1 MTEPAREASAGAVQ
15 VAQYQL
21 GNAVLVRGEGIRSW
35 DSTGREYLDCVS
47 GTFNLVLGHNH
58 PEVMAAVR
66 AQTEELVFA
75 SSSFRTEPTDR
86 LMCDLVDLAPAG
98 LTRVNLRSSGGSTA
112 NEGAI
117 KIARHHT
124 GRRDVIVPFRGHVGQ
139 TIAATA
145 FNGSSRMRAPFPAHA
160 AGALHVPDAY
170 CFRCFYRQT
179 PDTCGMLCVERI
191 EDFITYASS
200 GSVACVLIEPIS
212 GMGGNIVPPPG
223 YFQAL
228 RALCDEH
235 GIVLIFDE
243 IQTAFGRTGEM
254 FAADHF
260 GVAPHMM
267 TVSKGLTGSGLPLA
281 AILTEERMADWDRS
295 LHGFTYGGHTLAAAA
310 AVKTLEIVRR
320 PGFLANVRRVGA
332 ILSERLR
339 ALQREHPVLGDIR
352 GPGLMIGVELVR
364 PDGAKA
370 PELAQAFQRHL
381 HARGILTR
389 VSEHGLG
396 NVIELRPPL
405 ILTPTDAHLIADG
418 FGEALEML
426 RTQTAHTAP
435 TAPASA
441 TRLGSGSASAPRTD
455 PDPAPAP
462 RTASAAHAG
471 PTPAPAART
480 AAAAPTAA
488 AARSG
493 TETRSV
499 PETRSDRPAAGTPCP
514 PVRPAESAAATTT
527 TPSDSQE

>member
-1 MTEPAREASAGAVQ
+1 MAESVDERAAGAAQ

-21 GNAVLVRGEGIRSW
+21 GDAVLVRGEGIRSW

-66 AQTEELVFA
+66 EQTEELVFA
-75 SSSFRTEPTDR
+75 ASSFRTEPTDR
-86 LMCDLVDLAPAG
+86 VMRDLVGMAPAN

-117 KIARHHT
+117 KIAQHHT

-145 FNGSSRMRAPFPAHA
+145 YNGSSRMRAPFPAHA
-160 AGALHVPDAY
+160 AGAVHVPDAY

-179 PDTCGMLCVERI
+179 PDTCGMLCVARI

-235 GIVLIFDE
+235 GIILVFDE

-332 ILSERLR
+332 ILSRRLR
-339 ALQREHPVLGDIR
+339 GLQREHPVLGDVR
-352 GPGLMIGVELVR
+352 GPGLMLGVELVR
-364 PDGAKA
+364 PNGAKA

-405 ILTPTDAHLIADG
+405 ILTPADAHLIADR

-426 RTQTAHTAP
+426 R
-435 TAPASA
+435 
-441 TRLGSGSASAPRTD
+441 
-455 PDPAPAP
+455 
-462 RTASAAHAG
+462 
-471 PTPAPAART
+471 ART
-480 AAAAPTAA
+480 ARAGSPVPAAPGLPHRAA
-488 AARSG
+488 EVA
-493 TETRSV
+493 
-499 PETRSDRPAAGTPCP
+499 PATSIGG
-514 PVRPAESAAATTT
+514 
-527 TPSDSQE
+527 SDSPR

>member
-1 MTEPAREASAGAVQ
+1 MDGPSAGAVQ

-66 AQTEELVFA
+66 EQTEELVFA

-86 LMCDLVDLAPAG
+86 LMCDLVALAPAG

-145 FNGSSRMRAPFPAHA
+145 LNGSSRMRAPFPVHA

-260 GVAPHMM
+260 GVTPHMM
-267 TVSKGLTGSGLPLA
+267 TVAKGLTGSGLPLA

-339 ALQREHPVLGDIR
+339 ALQREHPVLGDVR

-381 HARGILTR
+381 HTRGILTR

-426 RTQTAHTAP
+426 RTRT
-435 TAPASA
+435 
-441 TRLGSGSASAPRTD
+441 TRTP
-455 PDPAPAP
+455 PAPEAP
-462 RTASAAHAG
+462 GTAVAR
-471 PTPAPAART
+471 AARAT
-480 AAAAPTAA
+480 GAAPEV
-488 AARSG
+488 SG
-493 TETRSV
+493 VPGARSV
-499 PETRSDRPAAGTPCP
+499 PEARAVPGTWATRPAAGAPNS
-514 PVRPAESAAATTT
+514 PVRPPESGTANRAAA
-527 TPSDSQE
+527 PSDLPE